1 MILRN
6 ASEAKAELDA
16 LLEAVSADEEVIIEK
31 DGVPVARLVR
41 YESQTG
47 ARRPGALKGRIRM
60 GPDFD
65 KLPDDL
71 AAALEMKP

>member
-47 ARRPGALKGRIRM
+47 AGRPGALKGRIRM